1 MGSDARVR
9 RVHWSTAAAIA
20 VALVV
25 AVRTGAWLDAAKT
38 DIKVDLR
45 QDVLVRRACAR
56 WTWRPDGKGDVRLAV
71 SSHDDPAAVASR
83 VDPVIIPAVERE
95 MTARGF
101 ARAADGAD
109 LYVHYYAL
117 ATVKQSAQ
125 IQGQF
130 LPATTEWGLPPFA
143 ATTSSLEIYPVGTL
157 LIDVT
162 SAAARADR
170 LARRSAAHHQ
180 SRASGRRAPKG
191 AGTGHPGS
199 PPKISAEEV
208 APRTPA
214 PARARY
220 FGRATS
226 RRTRGRLAPEHRQKC
241 CSIACANRDELV
253 VTARMRPTC

>member
-1 MGSDARVR
+1 M
-9 RVHWSTAAAIA
+9 TAAIA
-20 VALVV
+20 VAVSWLL
-25 AVRTGAWLDAAKT
+25 APVRFDAAKT
-38 DIKVDLR
+38 DIKVDFDKKFSFTGLR
-45 QDVLVRRACAR
+45 T

-71 SSHDDPAAVASR
+71 SSRDDPAAVAAR
-83 VDPVIIPAVERE
+83 VDPVIIPAIERE

-162 SAAARADR
+162 SVAAGKIVWRGAAQRTINLERPDDE
-170 LARRSAAHHQ
+170 RRKVLEQAI
-180 SRASGRRAPKG
+180 RDLLRRF
-191 AGTGHPGS
+191 
-199 PPKISAEEV
+199 PPK
-208 APRTPA
+208 
-214 PARARY
+214 
-220 FGRATS
+220 
-226 RRTRGRLAPEHRQKC
+226 K
-241 CSIACANRDELV
+241 
-253 VTARMRPTC
+253 